1 MEQNILLIRK
11 IPLLK
16 SLTDEDILTNLRN
29 RKFKITSYKKNSVVH
44 MEGEACNKLEIIL
57 SGKVVVDRIDE
68 SGNMMKITTFYSDNI
83 LGGSLLFSR
92 NPSYPMTVSTQLQTD
107 ILEVEKEVL
116 FELFSNNMD
125 FLRTYLELIS
135 DYAYIL
141 GNTIKHY
148 VNRSLRASIKN
159 YLQNESKRQ
168 QSKII
173 KLNKTKK
180 ALAEKFGVQRTSL
193 SRELAKMREEGLIEY
208 DSTSI
213 SLLK

>member
-44 MEGEACNKLEIIL
+44 MEGESCNKLEIIL

-92 NPSYPMTVSTQLQTD
+92 NPYYPMTVSTQLPTD

-125 FLRTYLELIS
+125 FLRTYLEQI
-135 DYAYIL
+135 
-141 GNTIKHY
+141 G
-148 VNRSLRASIKN
+148 RASC
-159 YLQNESKRQ
+159 
-168 QSKII
+168 
-173 KLNKTKK
+173 
-180 ALAEKFGVQRTSL
+180 
-193 SRELAKMREEGLIEY
+193 RERV
-208 DSTSI
+208 
-213 SLLK
+213 